1 MRCVVDGAP
10 MLNGGLRARCKG
22 PLKVWERGAPRT
34 GAAFLLVLAAAFMP
48 QSAAHARPFT
58 SSGPVL
64 QTACQGS
71 DGFAAAFG
79 GRRTFLLAPATLARL
94 KAAATRDPAARS
106 AYQGLLRAAEAA
118 LKRPTY
124 TVVDK
129 KAVPP
134 SGDRHDYL
142 SLAPYWW
149 PDPSTADG
157 LPYVRHDGEINP
169 ARATDRYDVTDLDR
183 MSRDVEI
190 LSLAYYFSDDV
201 RFARRAAAL
210 LRVWFLDPQTRMN
223 PNMNFAQGVPGRE
236 EGRKEGV
243 IDTTRLQ
250 RVVEGI
256 GLIAPSGALEAGEQA
271 GLERWFGDYVD
282 WMMTSR
288 NGKAEDAARNNH
300 ALWYDAQLVHFSLF
314 ARRPEIARKVIAAF
328 PNRRIAP
335 QFTPEGRLPEELART
350 RSFHYSLYALLAAYD
365 VAELGRCVGA
375 DLWNYEDGGKGLRRA
390 TDFVAG
396 YRGRLG
402 EWPYKELRPEEGELD
417 ELLRRARAAWPAAN
431 YPEIPDAELRRF
443 FGQGLALG
451 EGSEKNSS

>member
-1 MRCVVDGAP
+1 
-10 MLNGGLRARCKG
+10 MLSGGQCAGRTFYSVKVLESVAHRLGGGL
-22 PLKVWERGAPRT
+22 
-34 GAAFLLVLAAAFMP
+34 LLVLAAAFLP
-48 QSAAHARPFT
+48 QSAAQARPIT

-64 QTACQGS
+64 QTACRAS

-79 GRRTFLLAPATLARL
+79 GRRTFLLEPGALARL
-94 KAAATRDPAARS
+94 KAAAASGPAVWS
-106 AYQGLLRAAEAA
+106 ANQALLRAAEAA

-129 KAVPP
+129 TAVPP

-149 PDPSTADG
+149 PDPSKADG
-157 LPYVRHDGEINP
+157 LPYVRRDGEINP
-169 ARATDRYDVTDLDR
+169 ARSTDRYDVTDLDR

-201 RFARRAAAL
+201 RFARRAATL
-210 LRVWFLDPQTRMN
+210 LRVWFLNPGTRMN

-256 GLIAPSGALEAGEQA
+256 GLIAPSGALVPREQA
-271 GLERWFGDYVD
+271 GLERWFGDYVE
-282 WMMTSR
+282 WLMTSR

-314 ARRPEIARKVIAAF
+314 ARRPEIARNVIAAF
-328 PNRRIAP
+328 PKRRIAP

-365 VAELGRCVGA
+365 VADLGRCVGV
-375 DLWNYEDGGKGLRRA
+375 DLWNYQDRGTGLRSA
-390 TDFVAG
+390 TDFIAS
-396 YRGRLG
+396 YRGRLE
-402 EWPYKELRPEEGELD
+402 EWPYKELRPDEGEFE
-417 ELLRRARAAWPAAN
+417 ELLRRAGAAWPEAN
-431 YPEIPDAELRRF
+431 YPEVPDAELRRF

-451 EGSEKNSS
+451 EGREKSSS

>member
-1 MRCVVDGAP
+1 
-10 MLNGGLRARCKG
+10 MLSGGPRARFNG
-22 PLKVWERGAPRT
+22 PVKFLESDACRMGSAL
-34 GAAFLLVLAAAFMP
+34 LLVLAAAFVP
-48 QSAAHARPFT
+48 QSAAHARLTT
-58 SSGPVL
+58 SSGQVL
-64 QTACQGS
+64 RTACRES

-79 GRRTFLLAPATLARL
+79 GRRTFLLEPGALARL
-94 KAAATRDPAARS
+94 KAAVASDPAVRLANQ
-106 AYQGLLRAAEAA
+106 ALLRAAEAA
-118 LKRPTY
+118 LKRPAY

-129 KAVPP
+129 TAVPP

-149 PDPSTADG
+149 PDPSNADG
-157 LPYVRHDGEINP
+157 LPYVRRDGEINP
-169 ARATDRYDVTDLDR
+169 ARSTDLYDVTDLDR

-190 LSLAYYFSDDV
+190 LSLAYYFSGDV
-201 RFARRAAAL
+201 RFARRGATL
-210 LRVWFLDPQTRMN
+210 LRVWFLDPETRMN

-256 GLIAPSGALEAGEQA
+256 GLIAPSGALKAGEQA

-282 WMMTSR
+282 WMMTSK

-300 ALWYDAQLVHFSLF
+300 ALWYDAQLVHFALF
-314 ARRPEIARKVIAAF
+314 ARRPEVARKVIEAF
-328 PNRRIAP
+328 PKRRISP
-335 QFTPEGRLPEELART
+335 QFTPGGKLPEELTRT

-365 VAELGRCVGA
+365 VAALGRCLGA
-375 DLWNYEDGGKGLRRA
+375 DLWNYQDGGRGLRSA
-390 TDFVAG
+390 TDFVAS

-402 EWPYKELRPEEGELD
+402 AWPYKELRPEEGELE

-443 FGQGLALG
+443 FGRGLALG
-451 EGSEKNSS
+451 EGSEKPSS